1 MSSQEKTQ
9 TSNITLYKNSF
20 FWKYRDP
27 CPTEMQVHVSPCD
40 MQCVHDPMFSSHSTN
55 AVANI
60 EKIRSKYVLSKIIDG
75 LEKSAIVGQNL
86 TTNTIYMMSNVEDE
100 AVDSTFN
107 FTKRIISEKSDTELE
122 YESFFR
128 TTAELDKELAGKTRL
143 ATMIYLANL
152 RRTKSACVLKNDFLC
167 LLDGD
172 WNGNLKEIQK
182 QNLVFLKMLKCKN
195 VEGNKQNCSLGPK
208 TQNKP
213 SKNLDGGL
221 PPPKKI
227 KGSFCVLGPK
237 EHFFFF

>member
-1 MSSQEKTQ
+1 
-9 TSNITLYKNSF
+9 
-20 FWKYRDP
+20 
-27 CPTEMQVHVSPCD
+27 
-40 MQCVHDPMFSSHSTN
+40 
-55 AVANI
+55 
-60 EKIRSKYVLSKIIDG
+60 
-75 LEKSAIVGQNL
+75 
-86 TTNTIYMMSNVEDE
+86 MSNVEDE

-143 ATMIYLANL
+143 ATMIHLANL

-195 VEGNKQNCSLGPK
+195 GEGNKQHLPLCLRDDRLPK
-208 TQNKP
+208 FGCFFLK
-213 SKNLDGGL
+213 KVRRGG
-221 PPPKKI
+221 
-227 KGSFCVLGPK
+227 GSFSEKMQCNFQQARNLGRCAI
-237 EHFFFF
+237 

>member
-1 MSSQEKTQ
+1 
-9 TSNITLYKNSF
+9 
-20 FWKYRDP
+20 
-27 CPTEMQVHVSPCD
+27 
-40 MQCVHDPMFSSHSTN
+40 MFSSHSTN

-60 EKIRSKYVLSKIIDG
+60 EKIRSKYVLSNIVDG

-143 ATMIYLANL
+143 ATMIFANL
-152 RRTKSACVLKNDFLC
+152 RRTKFACVLKNDFLC

-195 VEGNKQNCSLGPK
+195 GEGNKQHLPLCPRDDRLPK
-208 TQNKP
+208 
-213 SKNLDGGL
+213 
-221 PPPKKI
+221 
-227 KGSFCVLGPK
+227 C
-237 EHFFFF
+237 

>member
-1 MSSQEKTQ
+1 MT
-9 TSNITLYKNSF
+9 
-20 FWKYRDP
+20 
-27 CPTEMQVHVSPCD
+27 PTEMQVHMSPCD

-195 VEGNKQNCSLGPK
+195 GEGNKQHLPLCLRDDRLPK
-208 TQNKP
+208 
-213 SKNLDGGL
+213 
-221 PPPKKI
+221 
-227 KGSFCVLGPK
+227 F
-237 EHFFFF
+237 